1 MTETPEPA
9 LARLLAEAELCK
21 LKAVL
26 ANTGAALAE
35 NERQSA
41 ALDRIEGALP
51 ELERLERLY
60 PGRSSTRELLADAGV
75 VCTALGLEESDPE
88 LVDQWMAEDGIRLA

>member
-1 MTETPEPA
+1 M
-9 LARLLAEAELCK
+9 
-21 LKAVL
+21 AVL
-26 ANTGAALAE
+26 ADTKTALAE

-60 PGRSSTRELLADAGV
+60 PGRSSTRELLDDAGV
-75 VCTALGLEESDPE
+75 APSALGLEEGDPE
-88 LVDQWMAEDGIRLA
+88 LADQWMVEDGIRLA